1 MDFPSAY
8 NPEKNEKKW
17 WDFWIAED
25 FFSSTPNPDKKS
37 FTALLPPPNVTD
49 RLHMGHGLVV
59 TTQDILTRWKRM
71 SGFNCC
77 WLPGTDHAGIAT
89 QMMVEKSLQQEGK
102 TRQELGREA
111 FFQLC
116 CEWKDKNGDIII
128 EQLKKLGASCDWKR
142 QAYTMSEG
150 LSTAVR
156 RIFVSLYEDGLVY
169 RGERLVNWDPA
180 LQTAVSDDEVYNEE
194 INGNMYHI
202 AYRVR
207 GAEADTQV
215 VVATT
220 RPETMF
226 GDAAIAVHP
235 EDERYQT
242 LIGKEAQIPCTDRWI
257 PIIADTYVKP
267 EFGTGCLKITP
278 AHDFNDFE
286 VGQRHHLPRI
296 NILNPDATLNETC
309 PELVRGQDRFKARE
323 TLVRALK
330 DSHQLIKIVSIR
342 HSVPFSD
349 RGKCLIEPRL
359 SLQWYVKMQPLA
371 GPAIEAAATGDLKFH
386 PDTWQKTYFHWL
398 ENIQDWC
405 ISRQLW
411 WGHQIPIWYCQGC
424 QAINTGMEDPTSCS
438 TCGSTDLQ
446 QDPDVLDTWFSS
458 WLWPLSPFGWPE
470 KTKDLAY
477 YFPTDMLVT
486 GADIIFLWVARM
498 TMVSLYTM
506 QKVPFKDVCFN
517 SIICDKD
524 GRKFSK
530 TLGNGIDPLEVIKS
544 YGADAVR
551 FTMIQ
556 LAPLGG
562 RVKLSMEDFE
572 HGNRF
577 INKIWNAARFLHG
590 KLGAQTLVPVDFE
603 ALPLPY
609 QWLVHEL
616 HVAATRMDQQL
627 SSYQMQESALT
638 LYQLMWHAFCDWG
651 VEITKES
658 IEGKGTVE
666 DQQIASAVYFVFEGI
681 LRLASPFIPFLAE
694 ELWTLIPV
702 HPQWKREKSL
712 VISAFPTAASTPAF
726 PEAAHTWNRLQEVI
740 SGVRSL
746 KSQMQVEKKKDLAL
760 FIRCEA
766 EFRSVLESQ
775 LPLVKKL
782 SGVADLQF
790 VASLQEAGACLAN
803 VGPGWSLYVPLA
815 DLTQIP
821 KEKTR
826 IAGEMQR
833 ISKIVM
839 GLEKKLQNEAFVQN
853 APADVL
859 VQAKAQFA
867 NMGSQLESLRESLD
881 SFG

>member
-1 MDFPSAY
+1 MDFPTAY

-25 FFSSTPNPDKKS
+25 LFSSTPDASKKS
-37 FTALLPPPNVTD
+37 FTVLLPPPNVTD
-49 RLHMGHGLVV
+49 RLHMGHGLNV
-59 TTQDILTRWKRM
+59 TIQDILTRWKRM

-116 CEWKDKNGDIII
+116 VEWKDKNGDIII
-128 EQLKKLGASCDWKR
+128 EQLKKLGASCDWNR

-180 LQTAVSDDEVYNEE
+180 LQTAVSDDEVYSEE

-202 AYRVR
+202 GYHVR
-207 GAEADTQV
+207 GMAEAAQI

-226 GDAAIAVHP
+226 GDTAIAVHP
-235 EDERYQT
+235 DDERYQAF
-242 LIGKEAQIPCTDRWI
+242 IGKEAQVPFTDRWI

-278 AHDFNDFE
+278 AHDPNDFE
-286 VGQRHHLPRI
+286 VGKRHQLPRI
-296 NILNPDATLNETC
+296 DILNPDASLNEKC
-309 PELVRGQDRFKARE
+309 PEFVRGQDRFQARE

-330 DSHQLIKIVSIR
+330 ESQQLQKTVSTR

-349 RGKCLIEPRL
+349 RGKCIIEPRL

-371 GPAIEAAATGDLKFH
+371 GPAIQAAANGDLRLH
-386 PDTWQKTYFHWL
+386 PDTWQKTYYHWL

-411 WGHQIPIWYCQGC
+411 WGHRIPIWYCQGC
-424 QAINTGMEDPTSCS
+424 EAVNTGMVDPTACSSCGG
-438 TCGSTDLQ
+438 TELQ

-470 KTKDLAY
+470 KTEDLAY
-477 YFPTDMLVT
+477 YFPTDVLVT

-498 TMVSLYTM
+498 TMVSLYTQ
-506 QKVPFKDVCFN
+506 QKVPFRDVCFN
-517 SIICDKD
+517 SIICDKE

-530 TLGNGIDPLEVIKS
+530 TLGNGIDPLQVIES

-562 RVKLSMEDFE
+562 RVKLALEDFE

-590 KLGAQTLVPVDFE
+590 KLGDRALVPVDFS

-616 HVAATRMDQQL
+616 HIATARMDQQL
-627 SSYQMQESALT
+627 SSYQMHEAAST
-638 LYQLMWHAFCDWG
+638 LYQLMWQSFCDWG
-651 VEITKES
+651 VEVTKES
-658 IEGKGTVE
+658 LEGNDSE
-666 DQQIASAVYFVFEGI
+666 SDRQIASVVYWVFEGI

-694 ELWTLIPV
+694 ELWDRIPV
-702 HPQWKREKSL
+702 HPQWERESSL
-712 VISAFPTAASTPAF
+712 VISAFPTPTHVPAF
-726 PEAAHTWNRLQEVI
+726 PEAAQQWSRLQEVI

-746 KSQMQVEKKKDLAL
+746 KSQMQMEKKKDIVL
-760 FIRCEA
+760 FLRCDA
-766 EFRSVLESQ
+766 AFRSLLESQ
-775 LPLVKKL
+775 LALVQKL
-782 SGVADLQF
+782 SGVAEVRF
-790 VASLQEAGACLAN
+790 VSSLQEVGACLAN
-803 VGPGWSLYVPLA
+803 VGPGWSLYIPLV
-815 DLTQIP
+815 DESQIP
-821 KEKTR
+821 KEKVR
-826 IAGEMQR
+826 ISAELQR
-833 ISKIVM
+833 ISKIVL
-839 GLEKKLQNEAFVQN
+839 GLEKKLQNASFVQN

-859 VQAKAQFA
+859 VQTKAQFS
-867 NMGSQLESLRESLD
+867 NMSSQLTSLQESLA
-881 SFG
+881 SFE

>member
-1 MDFPSAY
+1 MDFPTAY
-8 NPEKNEKKW
+8 DSEKSEKKW
-17 WDFWIAED
+17 WDFWIAENL
-25 FFSSTPNPDKKS
+25 FSSDPDTSKKS
-37 FTALLPPPNVTD
+37 FTILLPPPNVTD
-49 RLHMGHGLVV
+49 RLHMGHGLNV
-59 TTQDILTRWKRM
+59 TIQDILTRWKRM
-71 SGFNCC
+71 SGFACC

-102 TRQELGREA
+102 TRQEMGRDA

-156 RIFVSLYEDGLVY
+156 RIFVSLYEEGLVY
-169 RGERLVNWDPA
+169 RGERLVNWDPV

-202 AYRVR
+202 AYCVR
-207 GAEADTQV
+207 GAGDITQV

-226 GDAAIAVHP
+226 GDTAIAVHP
-235 EDERYQT
+235 EDLRYQA
-242 LIGKEAQIPCTDRWI
+242 LIGKEAQVPFTDRWI
-257 PIIADTYVKP
+257 PILADTYVKP

-278 AHDFNDFE
+278 AHDPNDFE
-286 VGQRHHLPRI
+286 VGKRHQLPRI
-296 NILNPDATLNETC
+296 DILNPDASLNEKC
-309 PELVRGQDRFKARE
+309 PAFVQGQDRFQARE

-330 DSHQLIKIVSIR
+330 ESQQLLKTVSTR

-349 RGKCLIEPRL
+349 RGKCIIEPRL

-371 GPAIEAAATGDLKFH
+371 GPAIEAAAKGDLRFY

-411 WGHQIPIWYCQGC
+411 WGHRIPIWYCQSC
-424 QAINTGMEDPTSCS
+424 AAVNTGMADPTACTS
-438 TCGSTDLQ
+438 CGSTDLV

-470 KTKDLAY
+470 ETKDLAY
-477 YFPTDMLVT
+477 YFPTDVLVT

-498 TMVSLYTM
+498 VMVSLYTTK
-506 QKVPFKDVCFN
+506 QIPFRDVCFN
-517 SIICDKD
+517 AIICDKE

-530 TLGNGIDPLEVIKS
+530 TLGNGIDPLQVIEN

-562 RVKLSMEDFE
+562 RVKLSIEDFD

-577 INKIWNAARFLHG
+577 INKIWNAARFLQG
-590 KLGAQTLVPVDFE
+590 KFGEQVLSPIDFQS
-603 ALPLPY
+603 LPLAY

-616 HVAATRMDQQL
+616 HVAAGRIDQQL
-627 SSYQMQESALT
+627 SSYQMHEAAAT
-638 LYQLMWHAFCDWG
+638 LYQLMWQSFCDWG
-651 VEITKES
+651 VEITKACW
-658 IEGKGTVE
+658 EGKGSE
-666 DQQIASAVYFVFEGI
+666 QDKQIASVVYYVFEGI
-681 LRLASPFIPFLAE
+681 LRLASPFIPFIAE
-694 ELWTLIPV
+694 ELWHRIPA

-712 VISAFPTAASTPAF
+712 VISTFPKVGNISAC
-726 PEAAHTWNRLQEVI
+726 PEASQTWCRLQDVV
-740 SGVRSL
+740 SGIRSL
-746 KSQMQVEKKKDLAL
+746 KSQMQIEKKKDILL
-760 FIRCEA
+760 FIRCDA
-766 EFRSVLESQ
+766 EFRAVIEGQ
-775 LPLVKKL
+775 LSLVKIL
-782 SGVADLQF
+782 SGISQVQF
-790 VASLQEAGACLAN
+790 VGSLQEAGACLAN
-803 VGPGWSLYVPLA
+803 VGPGWSLYMPFL

-821 KEKTR
+821 KEKGR
-826 IAGEMQR
+826 ISSEMQR
-833 ISKIVM
+833 ISKIVI
-839 GLEKKLQNEAFVQN
+839 GLEKKLQNESFRQN

-859 VQAKAQFA
+859 AQTQMQFA
-867 NMGSQLESLRESLD
+867 NMSSQMASLEASLH